1 MAKYGIRFNNL
12 GPEDRERIERFVHRL
27 RSRELI

>member
-1 MAKYGIRFNNL
+1 MAKYGVQFVNVSEEERGRI
-12 GPEDRERIERFVHRL
+12 DRYVHRL